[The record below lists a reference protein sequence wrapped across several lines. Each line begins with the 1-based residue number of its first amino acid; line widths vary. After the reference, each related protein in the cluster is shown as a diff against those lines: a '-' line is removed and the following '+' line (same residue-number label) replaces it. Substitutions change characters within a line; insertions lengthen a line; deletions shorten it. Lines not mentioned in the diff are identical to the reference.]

1 MSLEIT
7 TKIEN
12 QKKEIISALNKT
24 KKDLEKLK
32 IKWTFTNGV
41 YSSYYFPCPTSRN
54 NNILTPRQIC
64 IHDYTSRI
72 SHNFRVIVKVLR

>member
-32 IKWTFTNGV
+32 IKWTFTNVV
-41 YSSYYFPCPTSRN
+41 YSRYYFPCPTSRN
-54 NNILTPRQIC
+54 NNILTLRQIC

-72 SHNFRVIVKVLR
+72 SHNFIVIVKVLQ

>member
-1 MSLEIT
+1 MFLEIT
-7 TKIEN
+7 TTIEN

-24 KKDLEKLK
+24 KKDLEKLI

-41 YSSYYFPCPTSRN
+41 YSRYYFPCPTSRN
-54 NNILTPRQIC
+54 NNILTLRQIC

-72 SHNFRVIVKVLR
+72 SHNFIVIVKMLR